1 MPLESFAGGLYYLV
15 EVIAFV
21 LSHLKDE
28 LMKHLSTSG
37 FEFSPMDFEWVITMP
52 AIWKAGGKQMMRE
65 AAYLVRYLSF
75 IFRLLM
81 TYKCS
86 KHYTSSHVGSEYL
99 CLVQYNPYIAIW
111 LCTTYKLWEEKR
123 EKE

>member
-1 MPLESFAGGLYYLV
+1 MPLESFTGGLYYLV

-37 FEFSPMDFEWVITMP
+37 FEFSPMDFEWVITVP

-65 AAYLVRYLSF
+65 AAYLVSH
-75 IFRLLM
+75 LLLG
-81 TYKCS
+81 C
-86 KHYTSSHVGSEYL
+86 
-99 CLVQYNPYIAIW
+99 
-111 LCTTYKLWEEKR
+111 
-123 EKE
+123 